1 LGADLPICD
10 NFFRGAPQKMHNIAL
25 AGCIC
30 HTAQVYSFPGF
41 SITTSGVVTPMQEIM
56 QFVSRHPIL
65 CLAWVALLVAVLF
78 TTFKGLTSK
87 VKVITRGEAT
97 RLINKEDA
105 VVVDLRQRDDFR
117 KGHIAGSVNV
127 LPAEIKANNVGELD
141 KHKDKP
147 IIVVDG
153 TGVQAQESANAL
165 IKAGYE
171 KVFVLKEGVAG
182 WSGENLPLVRGK

>member
-1 LGADLPICD
+1 
-10 NFFRGAPQKMHNIAL
+10 
-25 AGCIC
+25 
-30 HTAQVYSFPGF
+30 
-41 SITTSGVVTPMQEIM
+41 MQEIM

>member
-1 LGADLPICD
+1 
-10 NFFRGAPQKMHNIAL
+10 
-25 AGCIC
+25 
-30 HTAQVYSFPGF
+30 
-41 SITTSGVVTPMQEIM
+41 MQEIM
-56 QFVSRHPIL
+56 QFVGRHPVLSIAWIGL
-65 CLAWVALLVAVLF
+65 LAAVIVTSL
-78 TTFKGLTSK
+78 KGLTSK

-117 KGHIAGSVNV
+117 KGHIASAIN
-127 LPAEIKANNVGELD
+127 LQPTDIKANNLGELE

-153 TGVQAQESANAL
+153 SGMQAQDPASALN
-165 IKAGYE
+165 KAGFE
-171 KVFVLKEGVAG
+171 RVFVLKDGVAG

>member
-1 LGADLPICD
+1 
-10 NFFRGAPQKMHNIAL
+10 
-25 AGCIC
+25 
-30 HTAQVYSFPGF
+30 
-41 SITTSGVVTPMQEIM
+41 MQEIM
-56 QFVSRHPIL
+56 QFVGRHPVLSIAWIGL
-65 CLAWVALLVAVLF
+65 LAAVIF
-78 TTFKGLTSK
+78 TSLKGLTSK

-117 KGHIAGSVNV
+117 KGHIASAVNL
-127 LPAEIKANNVGELD
+127 LPADIKANNLGELE

-153 TGVQAQESANAL
+153 SGMQAQDPASALN
-165 IKAGYE
+165 KAGFE
-171 KVFVLKEGVAG
+171 RVFVLKDGVAG

>member
-1 LGADLPICD
+1 
-10 NFFRGAPQKMHNIAL
+10 
-25 AGCIC
+25 
-30 HTAQVYSFPGF
+30 
-41 SITTSGVVTPMQEIM
+41 MQEIM

-65 CLAWVALLVAVLF
+65 CIAWVALLVAVLF

-87 VKVITRGEAT
+87 VKTITRGEAT

-117 KGHIAGSVNV
+117 KGHIAGSVNL

-153 TGVQAQESANAL
+153 SGMQAQEPANAL
-165 IKAGYE
+165 IKAGFE